1 MIDSVVIKSLAALQ
15 ALPYGARFYKADF
28 HFHTPSSEDARGPDG
43 YDFNPFATLAYPKL
57 DYSWEQTLQIRGQQE
72 RVLKDATAV
81 ASRIVDRF
89 VAEGL
94 SLVCI
99 TDHNALG
106 TLWPSPDDGE
116 GSRMDLSAPTWFEL
130 IHGEAE
136 RRNRMAGKTLLT
148 ILAGV
153 EISTTGV
160 HILALFPAQSPRRR
174 IHVTISDLLL
184 SVGIPVEDFGRNPRV
199 GKASA
204 QVALEE
210 VTRRGGLA
218 IIAHIDGSDQA
229 LLDLFPITSGAM
241 KNVLTSP
248 HLSAVEVVRPET
260 MMRTDKT
267 AKQPL
272 SQWIDLQRL
281 QADEDLGPLAWV
293 QGSDAHAPSEIG
305 KRYTYVKMS
314 APGFDGIQAA
324 LRSPSSRLRLG
335 ALSDLTPAGL
345 YLFGVELK
353 SPYFGSR
360 SLRFN
365 RHLNC
370 IVGRRESGKSALFS
384 LLQKGAYGG
393 TAVEGEVR
401 LFIDYRGEGGSQL
414 YCFEADTAGTVSLAR
429 VVGSAEKQ
437 VLQPIDSG
445 APEWELL
452 RPRFFDETRANRL
465 IASLDDFQA
474 FLSKYLGEPNKLNA
488 TAANAL
494 FNLPAFLSSE
504 AAPLIQLEAKG
515 GRYQL
520 SLNLAWRSGKPD
532 LVEFERLT
540 SSLRRIV
547 LLSVL
552 MVTGKS
558 GPLLIDEPGDQF
570 DNEDIA
576 AFLVPLVRQFK
587 DQRQMVFATNNANL
601 AVNADP
607 DNYIVVDSDRG
618 KLRGVRSGFALD
630 DAEAR
635 KSLIALLEGNL
646 RAFRGRSLRYQLR

>member
-1 MIDSVVIKSLAALQ
+1 
-15 ALPYGARFYKADF
+15 
-28 HFHTPSSEDARGPDG
+28 
-43 YDFNPFATLAYPKL
+43 
-57 DYSWEQTLQIRGQQE
+57 
-72 RVLKDATAV
+72 
-81 ASRIVDRF
+81 
-89 VAEGL
+89 
-94 SLVCI
+94 
-99 TDHNALG
+99 
-106 TLWPSPDDGE
+106 
-116 GSRMDLSAPTWFEL
+116 
-130 IHGEAE
+130 
-136 RRNRMAGKTLLT
+136 
-148 ILAGV
+148 
-153 EISTTGV
+153 
-160 HILALFPAQSPRRR
+160 
-174 IHVTISDLLL
+174 
-184 SVGIPVEDFGRNPRV
+184 
-199 GKASA
+199 
-204 QVALEE
+204 
-210 VTRRGGLA
+210 
-218 IIAHIDGSDQA
+218 
-229 LLDLFPITSGAM
+229 
-241 KNVLTSP
+241 
-248 HLSAVEVVRPET
+248 
-260 MMRTDKT
+260 
-267 AKQPL
+267 
-272 SQWIDLQRL
+272 
-281 QADEDLGPLAWV
+281 
-293 QGSDAHAPSEIG
+293 
-305 KRYTYVKMS
+305 
-314 APGFDGIQAA
+314 
-324 LRSPSSRLRLG
+324 
-335 ALSDLTPAGL
+335 
-345 YLFGVELK
+345 
-353 SPYFGSR
+353 
-360 SLRFN
+360 
-365 RHLNC
+365 
-370 IVGRRESGKSALFS
+370 
-384 LLQKGAYGG
+384 
-393 TAVEGEVR
+393 VR

-414 YCFEADTAGTVSLAR
+414 YCFEADAAGAVSLAR
-429 VVGSAEKQ
+429 IVGSGEKQ

-474 FLSKYLGEPNKLNA
+474 FLSKYLGEPNKLNT

-587 DQRQMVFATNNANL
+587 DQRQMMFATNNANL

-646 RAFRGRSLRYQLR
+646 RAFRGRSVRYQLR